1 MDTIEL
7 LKERIAEEKQR
18 KKRAVVFWYDESA
31 QENIS
36 NLKQVF
42 DEDAIQVRELTKNN
56 FFSLKIEIEIE
67 QKEKSFLIY
76 APFAKPANEE
86 NFLIDML
93 LYGAE
98 FKADKIAI
106 LAEQLQ
112 VNDAIL
118 RPIIQRY
125 PNFFNSNER
134 REKLN
139 KVLQPNAS
147 ERDLEYGMLAVLTN
161 APIANI
167 DAIARHLLI
176 EGIDE
181 KNDLYKRIDKYFST
195 DRMWILFG
203 EYFGMGSGAAT
214 QSLHYLLEL
223 LLFAHFHRH
232 ALFENTD
239 LARKYA
245 TTRGNACALFVDDWF
260 RSKEQD
266 IVILESYIK
275 EVEQL
280 FQIRDVFQQKPVELF
295 DQVSTFPIIDVLLV
309 EKLSAELLHQ
319 TSDLTAWKERIEK
332 RRQMHWTKRSQEMT
346 SLYNVLY
353 EAVRLTEYKTL
364 LKQYDTRQELYVQYT
379 SKLYLIDQAY
389 RRFMASYI
397 KLEHRGHVEPLVEL
411 LTNWYENT
419 YLRKLAEETNY
430 LLENE
435 SRVTVQKQSH
445 FFKKNIQPILEKES
459 TRVFVIISDALRY
472 EIGAELTDQFN
483 ARANGEASIT
493 PMLASLPTY
502 TQLGMASLLPH
513 QQLSIA
519 ENKTVLADGLP
530 TNGLANRT
538 KILQEANENAV
549 AYRLDDFMEWS
560 RQEVEE
566 QLKGKRL
573 VYLYHD
579 VIDATGDSKKSER
592 ATYEAADR
600 ANDALQR
607 AIDRLSRLQAKR
619 IFVTADHG
627 FLFQYPKIEADVK
640 ISAVQGDIIDSNRRF
655 AIGSNLIVPAGAVK
669 LQESYTSIVERDVV
683 IAKGVNRFIGG
694 GGLQFVHGGA
704 MPQEIIV
711 PLIDYRRTSQA
722 DLVDVTVAIPKRVI
736 TSFRIHVPFYQEQG
750 TSPSFLPRT
759 VKAAFYINEQRISD
773 EINFTMNLVGE
784 NHERRETFTFNL
796 AEKYYPAGQVC
807 TLRLM
812 TIEENKTTFYNET
825 PFTIHMYDALY

>member
-31 QENIS
+31 QEN
-36 NLKQVF
+36 V
-42 DEDAIQVRELTKNN
+42 EDLQKSFMEETIQVRELTKNN
-56 FFSLKIEIEIE
+56 FFSLKIEIEME
-67 QKEKSFLIY
+67 HKEKSFLLY
-76 APFAKPANEE
+76 APFAKPADED

-93 LYGAE
+93 LYSAE

-106 LAEQLQ
+106 LAEQLR

-118 RPIIQRY
+118 RPIVQKY
-125 PNFFNSNER
+125 TNFFNSNER
-134 REKLN
+134 REKLY

-181 KNDLYKRIDKYFST
+181 KNDLYNRIDKYFST
-195 DRMWILFG
+195 DRMWILFS

-223 LLFAHFHRH
+223 LLFAHFQRH

-239 LARKYA
+239 LAGKYA
-245 TTRGNACALFVDDWF
+245 TTRSNACALFVDDWL

-266 IVILESYIK
+266 ILILESYIK

-280 FQIRDVFQQKPVELF
+280 FRIRDVLQQKPIELF

-332 RRQMHWTKRSQEMT
+332 RRQMHWTKRNQEII
-346 SLYNVLY
+346 SLYDVLY
-353 EAVRLTEYKTL
+353 EAVRLTEYKTF

-389 RRFMASYI
+389 RRFMAAYI
-397 KLEHRGHVEPLVEL
+397 NVEHREYVEPLVEL
-411 LTNWYENT
+411 LTNWFENT
-419 YLRKLAEETNY
+419 YLRKIAEETNY
-430 LLENE
+430 LLDNE
-435 SRVTVQKQSH
+435 SRVTMPKQSQ

-459 TRVFVIISDALRY
+459 TRIFVIISDALRY
-472 EIGAELTDQFN
+472 EIGAELTDRFN
-483 ARANGEASIT
+483 ARANGEASIS
-493 PMLASLPTY
+493 PMLASLPSY

-513 QQLSIA
+513 HQLSIA
-519 ENKTVLADGLP
+519 ENKTVLADGQP
-530 TNGLANRT
+530 TNGLVNRT
-538 KILQEANENAV
+538 KILQNANENAV
-549 AYRLDDFMEWS
+549 AYRLDEFMEWS

-579 VIDATGDSKKSER
+579 IIDATGDSMKSEHE
-592 ATYEAADR
+592 TYEAADR
-600 ANDALQR
+600 ALDALER

-640 ISAVQGDIIDSNRRF
+640 LDTVQGDIIDSNRRF

-669 LQESYTSIVERDVV
+669 LQESFTPIAGKDIV

-722 DLVDVTVAIPKRVI
+722 DLVDVTIAIPKRVI
-736 TSFRIHVPFYQEQG
+736 TSFRIQVPFYQEQDA
-750 TSPSFLPRT
+750 SPRYLPRT
-759 VKAAFYINEQRISD
+759 VKAAFYIDEQRISD

-796 AEKYYPAGQVC
+796 IEKYYPAGQVC
-807 TLRLM
+807 TLRIM
-812 TIEENKTTFYNET
+812 TIEDNKTTFYNET
-825 PFTIHMYDALY
+825 PFTIHMYNALY

>member
-1 MDTIEL
+1 MDIVEL
-7 LKERIAEEKQR
+7 LRERIVEEKKK
-18 KKRAVVFWYDESA
+18 KKRAIVFWYDESA

-42 DEDAIQVRELTKNN
+42 VEDAIQVRELTKNN
-56 FFSLKIEIEIE
+56 FFSLKIEIEME
-67 QKEKSFLIY
+67 QKEKSFLLY

-86 NFLIDML
+86 NFLIDIL
-93 LYGAE
+93 LYGTE

-106 LAEQLQ
+106 LAEQLH

-118 RPIIQRY
+118 RPIVQKY
-125 PNFFNSNER
+125 TNFFNSNER
-134 REKLN
+134 REKLY

-167 DAIARHLLI
+167 DAIARQLLI

-181 KNDLYKRIDKYFST
+181 KNDLYKRIDKYFSKE
-195 DRMWILFG
+195 RMWILFG

-214 QSLHYLLEL
+214 HSLHYLLEL
-223 LLFAHFHRH
+223 LLFAHFQRH

-239 LARKYA
+239 LSRKYA

-275 EVEQL
+275 ESEQL
-280 FQIRDVFQQKPVELF
+280 FQIRDVLQQKPVEQF

-364 LKQYDTRQELYVQYT
+364 LKQYDTRQDLYVQYT
-379 SKLYLIDQAY
+379 CKLYLIDQAY

-397 KLEHRGHVEPLVEL
+397 KLEHRGDVEPLVEL

-419 YLRKLAEETNY
+419 YLRKIAEETNY
-430 LLENE
+430 LLDNE
-435 SRVTVQKQSH
+435 SKITVQKQSH

-483 ARANGEASIT
+483 ARANGEASIS
-493 PMLASLPTY
+493 PMIASLPTY

-519 ENKTVLADGLP
+519 ENKAVLADGLP

-538 KILQEANENAV
+538 KILQKANGNAV

-560 RQEVEE
+560 RQEVDE

-600 ANDALQR
+600 AIDALQR

-640 ISAVQGDIIDSNRRF
+640 ISAVQGDILDSNRRF

-669 LQESYTSIVERDVV
+669 LQESYTPLAEIDVV

-736 TSFRIHVPFYQEQG
+736 TSFRIQVPFYQEQS
-750 TSPSFLPRT
+750 TSPSYLPRT

-812 TIEENKTTFYNET
+812 TVEENKTIFYNET
-825 PFTIHMYDALY
+825 PFTIHMYNALY